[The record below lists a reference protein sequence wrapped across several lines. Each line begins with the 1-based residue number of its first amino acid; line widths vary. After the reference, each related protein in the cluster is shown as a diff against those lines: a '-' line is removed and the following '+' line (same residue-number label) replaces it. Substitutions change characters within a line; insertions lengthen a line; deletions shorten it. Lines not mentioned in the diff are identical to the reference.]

1 VQGGGRR
8 LSKPTLAV
16 DAGQTETRAALHAE
30 HGPRLAR
37 APGVGRID
45 GGAGG
50 TEAVVTTLLRAI
62 AALGPLP
69 AAPAAVGVGL
79 SGMEAARADQLER
92 LSGALRR
99 ALHARRI
106 VIASDGVT
114 SLFGALAGAPGVV
127 VAAGTG
133 TVALGHDGR
142 RWARVDGWGSL
153 LGDAGSGF
161 AIGRAGLDAALREH
175 DGRGGSPALLR
186 AAEREFGPAAHLV
199 SRIHRTGMPTVTV
212 AGFAPVVVEAAV
224 AGDAAAM
231 EILRGA
237 GRELAVSVA
246 AALRRVFGSDEAV
259 SVSWA
264 GNVFRAGA
272 PLFQSFERELAR
284 RCPRAELVS
293 PRGDALSGA
302 GVLAEGADRLRPEPG
317 LIWVAG

>member
-1 VQGGGRR
+1 MQGGRR
-8 LSKPTLAV
+8 RLTGPTLAV

-45 GGAGG
+45 AGAGG
-50 TEAVVTTLLRAI
+50 TNGVVTTLLRAV

-69 AAPAAVGVGL
+69 VAPVAVGVGL
-79 SGMEAARADQLER
+79 SGMEAAHPDELER
-92 LSGALRR
+92 IAEALRD
-99 ALHARRI
+99 AVHARRI
-106 VIASDGVT
+106 VIASDGV
-114 SLFGALAGAPGVV
+114 SALFGALAGSPGVV
-127 VAAGTG
+127 VSAGTG
-133 TVALGHDGR
+133 TVALAHDGR

-199 SRIHRTGMPTVTV
+199 SRIHRTGSPTMTV
-212 AGFAPVVVEAAV
+212 AGFAPAVVEEAV
-224 AGDAAAM
+224 AGDAAAT
-231 EILRGA
+231 EIVGSA
-237 GRELAVSVA
+237 GRELAASVA
-246 AALRRVFGSDEAV
+246 AALRAVFGADETV

-302 GVLAEGADRLRPEPG
+302 GVLAERADSLPPEPG
-317 LIWVAG
+317 LVWVAG

>member
-1 VQGGGRR
+1 MQGGRR
-8 LSKPTLAV
+8 RLTGPTLAV

-45 GGAGG
+45 AGAGG
-50 TEAVVTTLLRAI
+50 TNGVVTTLLRAVS
-62 AALGPLP
+62 ALGPLP
-69 AAPAAVGVGL
+69 DAPAAVGVGL
-79 SGMEAARADQLER
+79 SGMEAAQTDELER
-92 LSGALRR
+92 IGEALRD

-106 VIASDGVT
+106 VIASDGV
-114 SLFGALAGAPGVV
+114 SALFGALAGSPGVV
-127 VAAGTG
+127 VSAGTG
-133 TVALGHDGR
+133 TVALAHDGR

-199 SRIHRTGMPTVTV
+199 SRIHRTGSPTVTV
-212 AGFAPVVVEAAV
+212 AGFAPAVVEEAV
-224 AGDAAAM
+224 AGDAAAT
-231 EILRGA
+231 EIVGSA

-246 AALRRVFGSDEAV
+246 AALRGVFGADETV

-264 GNVFRAGA
+264 GNVFLAGA

-302 GVLAEGADRLRPEPG
+302 GVLAERADSLRPEPG
-317 LIWVAG
+317 LVWVAG